1 MHIKTKKEFNMF
13 HLMDKYEDEFKLK
26 RILTSFYN
34 RVSSEVN
41 VKHFFMDLSLEK
53 MLQDVDHYNQFI
65 LDKPDR
71 IYTAEPSQT
80 ADSSTQIGSSSFK
93 EICHHLVEVLKEEAI
108 QEEDIPRFVTDVM
121 EIVEESKAESSD
133 RISTVYEA
141 ETLNY
146 EHLVEILA
154 KARTKAELDEENV
167 LTVRVSG
174 VQVPINIK
182 INKKHQYLLIFGKVE
197 CKTHDQKALD
207 EIINKAN
214 IVVIGEKTIF
224 EEGNK
229 ISGKS
234 HNLKVV
240 ESFDQINFESGDKFF
255 LDISNGKNHK
265 YKLSECSK
273 ESGESVLDS
282 LNLALDLAKENK
294 IDAINFGPF
303 NKTSLKLG
311 GNKFSDELH
320 LMAEKLEVKNFF
332 CEFNVVDNFWTARVT
347 SHIPISEVPSHIKK
361 EKIIKPIK
369 LINEAMK
376 LNGVKKPRVAVQALN
391 PHAEF
396 GTEEKDEII
405 PAIEEAKKLG
415 INADG
420 PLPCDTS
427 FITAYKNKNHDCIV
441 GMYHDALQSGL
452 KAFGFDRGVTVQ
464 GGLPV
469 PITTP
474 AHGTA
479 FDIAGKNEANLE
491 PTLNSF
497 KIALTMAENKN
508 KA

>member
-1 MHIKTKKEFNMF
+1 MPQNK
-13 HLMDKYEDEFKLK
+13 
-26 RILTSFYN
+26 
-34 RVSSEVN
+34 
-41 VKHFFMDLSLEK
+41 
-53 MLQDVDHYNQFI
+53 
-65 LDKPDR
+65 
-71 IYTAEPSQT
+71 
-80 ADSSTQIGSSSFK
+80 
-93 EICHHLVEVLKEEAI
+93 
-108 QEEDIPRFVTDVM
+108 
-121 EIVEESKAESSD
+121 
-133 RISTVYEA
+133 
-141 ETLNY
+141 
-146 EHLVEILA
+146 
-154 KARTKAELDEENV
+154 
-167 LTVRVSG
+167 
-174 VQVPINIK
+174 INIA
-182 INKKHQYLLIFGKVE
+182 LLLGDPSGIGPELISK
-197 CKTHDQKALD
+197 LLNN
-207 EIINKAN
+207 EITNNAN
-214 IVVIGEKTIF
+214 IVVIGEKNIL
-224 EEGNK
+224 EGGNK
-229 ISGKS
+229 ISGS
-234 HNLKVV
+234 SQNLKYVDN
-240 ESFDQINFESGDKFF
+240 FDQINFEEGNKFF
-255 LDISNGKNHK
+255 LDISDGKNHS

-273 ESGESVLDS
+273 ESGESVLS
-282 LNLALDLAKENK
+282 ALNLALELTKENK
-294 IDAINFGPF
+294 IHAINFGPF

-311 GNKFSDELH
+311 GNKYSDELH

-332 CEFNVVDNFWTARVT
+332 CEFNVIDNFWTARVT
-347 SHIPISEVPSHIKK
+347 SHIPIKEVPDHVKK
-361 EKIIKPIK
+361 EKIMKPIK

-376 LNGVKKPRVAVQALN
+376 LNGIKVPRVAVQALN

-508 KA
+508 KT

>member
-1 MHIKTKKEFNMF
+1 MPQNKINIALLLGDPSGIGPE
-13 HLMDKYEDEFKLK
+13 LISKL
-26 RILTSFYN
+26 LN
-34 RVSSEVN
+34 
-41 VKHFFMDLSLEK
+41 
-53 MLQDVDHYNQFI
+53 
-65 LDKPDR
+65 
-71 IYTAEPSQT
+71 
-80 ADSSTQIGSSSFK
+80 K
-93 EICHHLVEVLKEEAI
+93 EI
-108 QEEDIPRFVTDVM
+108 T
-121 EIVEESKAESSD
+121 
-133 RISTVYEA
+133 
-141 ETLNY
+141 N
-146 EHLVEILA
+146 
-154 KARTKAELDEENV
+154 N
-167 LTVRVSG
+167 
-174 VQVPINIK
+174 
-182 INKKHQYLLIFGKVE
+182 
-197 CKTHDQKALD
+197 
-207 EIINKAN
+207 AN
-214 IVVIGEKTIF
+214 IVVIGEKNIL
-224 EEGNK
+224 EGGNK
-229 ISGKS
+229 ISGNS
-234 HNLKVV
+234 QNLKYVDN
-240 ESFDQINFESGDKFF
+240 FDQINFEEGNKFF
-255 LDISNGKNHK
+255 LDISNGKNHN
-265 YKLSECSK
+265 YELSKCSK
-273 ESGESVLDS
+273 ESGESVLS
-282 LNLALDLAKENK
+282 ALNLALELAKENK
-294 IDAINFGPF
+294 IHAINFGPF

-311 GNKFSDELH
+311 GNKYSDELH

-332 CEFNVVDNFWTARVT
+332 CEFNVIDNFWTARVT
-347 SHIPISEVPSHIKK
+347 SHIPIKEVPDHVKK
-361 EKIIKPIK
+361 EKIMKPIK

-376 LNGVKKPRVAVQALN
+376 LNGIKVPRVAVQALN